1 MSTLPDFQALA
12 PVGKE
17 FADFPD
23 FVADPYPLYAHLRE
37 QGPVHRV
44 PTEGAGDV
52 WVILGYD
59 AVRAAL
65 TNPGLSTDVRHSSR
79 WSSDGGQAIGR
90 NMLQTD
96 PPQHTR
102 LRALVAGEFTAR
114 RIEALRPRIQQVT
127 DELLDRIAPLGAA
140 DLVAS
145 FALPLPIAVICEL
158 LGVPEADRESF
169 HQWSQR
175 MVFDPASPAG
185 AEAAAAM
192 AAFLTE
198 LLQSKE
204 RHPEEDLLS
213 ALVRAED
220 AEGRRLPLDELIGM
234 AFLLLVAGHETT
246 VNLLANGTYA
256 LLTHPEQLAALQ
268 SDPSLLEGAIEEM
281 LRYEGPVTSAAY
293 RWTRQAVEI
302 AGRTIPA
309 GEAVLVLLASASR
322 DPGRFAEPDRF
333 DIRRPRTPG
342 GGHLA
347 FGHGIHHC
355 LGAPLARLEAAVA
368 LPALLGRL
376 PDLKLDTDPAEAS
389 WRPGLIRGLSRLPVR
404 YSPTR

>member
-12 PVGKE
+12 PAGM
-17 FADFPD
+17 D

-44 PTEGAGDV
+44 ATEGAGDV

-59 AVRAAL
+59 AAREAL
-65 TNPGLSTDVRHSSR
+65 THPGISTDVRHSAR
-79 WSSDGGQAIGR
+79 WTSDGGQAVGGR

-102 LRALVAGEFTAR
+102 LRGMVAGRFTAR
-114 RIEALRPRIQQVT
+114 RIEELRPRIQQIT
-127 DELLDRIAPLGAA
+127 DQLLDRMAPLGAA

-158 LGVPEADRESF
+158 LGVPEEHRDTF
-169 HQWSQR
+169 HEWSQR
-175 MVFDPASPAG
+175 MVFEPATQAG

-198 LLQSKE
+198 LLRSKE
-204 RHPEEDLLS
+204 EHPEDDLLS
-213 ALVRAED
+213 DLVRAED
-220 AEGRRLPLDELIGM
+220 ADGRRLPTEDLIGM

-256 LLTHPEQLAALQ
+256 LLTHPEQLKTLQ
-268 SDPSLLEGAIEEM
+268 AEPGLLEGAIEEM
-281 LRYEGPVTSAAY
+281 LRYEGPVTSSAY
-293 RWTRQAVEI
+293 RWTAQDVEI
-302 AGRTIPA
+302 AGQTIPE
-309 GEAVLVLLASASR
+309 GESVLILLGSGSR

-333 DIRRPRTPG
+333 DIRRPRTAG

-368 LPALLGRL
+368 FPALLDRL
-376 PDLKLDTDPAEAS
+376 PDLTLDTDPADAA
-389 WRPGLIRGLSRLPVR
+389 WRPGLIRGLTHLPVR
-404 YSPTR
+404 YTPVG

>member
-12 PVGKE
+12 PVGV
-17 FADFPD
+17 D
-23 FVADPYPLYAHLRE
+23 FVADPYPLYAHLRG

-59 AVRAAL
+59 AVREAL
-65 TNPGLSTDVRHSSR
+65 THPGISTDVRHSAR
-79 WSSDGGQAIGR
+79 WTSDGGQAIGR

-96 PPQHTR
+96 PPHHTR
-102 LRALVAGEFTAR
+102 LRALVAGEFTTR
-114 RIEALRPRIQQVT
+114 RIEALRPRIQQIT
-127 DELLDRIAPLGAA
+127 DELLDRIAPLGTA

-158 LGVPEADRESF
+158 LGVPEEDRDHF
-169 HQWSQR
+169 HEWSHR
-175 MVFDPASPAG
+175 MVFEPASPAG

-198 LLQSKE
+198 LLRTKE
-204 RHPEEDLLS
+204 ERPEDDLLS

-220 AEGRRLPLDELIGM
+220 AEGHRLPADELIGM

-246 VNLLANGTYA
+246 VNLLANGTHA
-256 LLTHPEQLAALQ
+256 LLTHPEQLKALQ
-268 SDPSLLEGAIEEM
+268 AEPDLLEGAIEEM
-281 LRYEGPVTSAAY
+281 LRYEGPVTSGAY
-293 RWTRQAVEI
+293 RWTAEAVEI
-302 AGRTIPA
+302 AGHAIPA
-309 GEAVLVLLASASR
+309 GESVLILLGSGSR
-322 DPGRFAEPDRF
+322 DPGRFADPDRF

-368 LPALLGRL
+368 LPALLDRL
-376 PDLKLDTDPAEAS
+376 PDLTLDTAPADAA
-389 WRPGLIRGLSRLPVR
+389 WRPGLIRGLTRLPVR
-404 YSPTR
+404 YTPAS

>member
-12 PVGKE
+12 PAGM
-17 FADFPD
+17 DLPD

-37 QGPVHRV
+37 LGPVHRV

-52 WVILGYD
+52 WVILGYE
-59 AVRAAL
+59 AARAAL
-65 TNPGLSTDVRHSSR
+65 TNPALSTDVRYSSR
-79 WSSDGGQAIGR
+79 WTSDGGQAVGR

-114 RIEALRPRIQQVT
+114 RIEALRPRIQQLT
-127 DELLDRIAPLGAA
+127 DELLDRIAPLGAT

-145 FALPLPIAVICEL
+145 LALPLPIAVICEL
-158 LGVPEADRESF
+158 LGVPEADREPF
-169 HQWSQR
+169 REWSQR
-175 MVFDPASPAG
+175 IVFEPASPEG
-185 AEAAAAM
+185 AAAAAAM
-192 AAFLTE
+192 AAFLAD
-198 LLQSKE
+198 LLRSKE
-204 RHPEEDLLS
+204 HSPGEDLLS

-220 AEGRRLPLDELIGM
+220 TEGQRLPADELIGM

-256 LLTHPEQLAALQ
+256 LLTHPEQLAALR
-268 SDPSLLEGAIEEM
+268 SEPSLMEGAIEEM

-293 RWTRQAVEI
+293 RWTTHTIEI

-309 GEAVLVLLASASR
+309 GEPVLIMLGSGSR
-322 DPGRFAEPDRF
+322 DPGRFAGPDRF
-333 DIRRPRTPG
+333 DIRRPRTP

-368 LPALLGRL
+368 FPALLDRL
-376 PDLKLDTDPAEAS
+376 PGLNLDTDPAKAP

-404 YSPTR
+404 YTPTRPTR